1 MSTIGSGAL
10 ARRTERWFIR
20 QGVPSMIEG
29 YGFVS
34 HDLPRMLPSLVFVA
48 LASLGYLVPLRAT
61 GSARWI
67 VLAGVVLVT
76 VVVRVVVTRSVR
88 RLPQFSGSA
97 TITILAAY
105 AAMPVAVPLLQ
116 LAVDDAVTAPGG
128 RVVGLLGF
136 VIFFAVAF
144 VATLLATT
152 YGLGTL
158 VRRAVQHAVYDL
170 RNSLHL
176 LGRAL
181 PGLLFV
187 TLFLFFT
194 GELWQAMNRLAWWRL
209 ALVVGLFAAVTVLA
223 GAARLR
229 DEIGRVEQDLSAP
242 RLATAA
248 AGTPLAAVDVA
259 EIAPGGLLPAVPL
272 NGRQERNLLVMLAT
286 RQLLQAVLVGTALFT
301 FFLVLGVIVVTP
313 ETAEQ
318 WIGGPPARSGV
329 LPGVPVALLRNATLL
344 AGFGSMYF
352 AVTSMS
358 DADHRRQ
365 FFAPIIDEIERILAV
380 HAAYLVVRRQGRDD
394 PRPAP

>member
-1 MSTIGSGAL
+1 VTQTGSGEL
-10 ARRTERWFIR
+10 AGQTERWFVR

-34 HDLPRMLPSLVFVA
+34 HVLPRMLPSLAFVA
-48 LASLGYLVPLRAT
+48 LASLGFLVPLRAA
-61 GSARWI
+61 GSWRWI
-67 VLAGVVLVT
+67 VLTGVILLT
-76 VVVRVVVTRSVR
+76 VVVRVVVTLFVR
-88 RLPQFSGSA
+88 RLPHFSRA
-97 TITILAAY
+97 TTIAILAAY

-116 LAVDDAVTAPGG
+116 LAVDGAITPPGG
-128 RVVGLLGF
+128 HVVGLLGF
-136 VIFFAVAF
+136 VIFFVGAF

-158 VRRAVQHAVYDL
+158 VRRAVQHALYDL
-170 RNSLHL
+170 RNSVRL

-181 PGLLFV
+181 PVLLFV

-223 GAARLR
+223 AAARLR

-242 RLATAA
+242 RLEAA
-248 AGTPLAAVDVA
+248 GQGTPLATVAVAD
-259 EIAPGGLLPAVPL
+259 IAPGGLLPAVPL

-286 RQLLQAVLVGTALFT
+286 RQLVQAVIVGTALFT
-301 FFLVLGVIVVTP
+301 FFLILGVIVVTP

-318 WIGGPPARSGV
+318 WIGGPPARSGL

-380 HAAYLVVRRQGRDD
+380 HATYLAVREPGQH
-394 PRPAP
+394 